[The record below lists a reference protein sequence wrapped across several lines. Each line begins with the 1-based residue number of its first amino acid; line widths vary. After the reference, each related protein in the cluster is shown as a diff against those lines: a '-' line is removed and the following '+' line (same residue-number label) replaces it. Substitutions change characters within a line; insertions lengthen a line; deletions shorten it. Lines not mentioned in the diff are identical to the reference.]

1 MILKTASALIVSLAA
16 TGAAMAQSQDLSAC
30 DESAY
35 TPPFS
40 TVVISV
46 ICFVPAAGGP
56 YPSPRVGRM
65 TFFPDPSQPGRG
77 AIQTSLPSHSDCN
90 SSGEF
95 HTGSWQVMPGSC
107 DVSIQFTDSMNSDYF
122 FSSGLYGAPG
132 FSIFSVGSSDGN
144 GPWSNVFN
152 FDNVTHV
159 QAFE

>member
-1 MILKTASALIVSLAA
+1 MILKTASALIASLAA

-30 DESAY
+30 DESTY

-46 ICFVPAAGGP
+46 ICFVPAPGGP
-56 YPSPRVGRM
+56 NPSPRVGRM
-65 TFFPDPSQPGRG
+65 TFFPNASQPGSG
-77 AIQTSLPSHSDCN
+77 SIQTSLPSHADCN

-107 DVSIQFTDSMNSDYF
+107 DVSIEFTHSINSDYF
-122 FSSGLYGAPG
+122 ISSGLYGALG
-132 FSIFSVGSSDGN
+132 FSIFSVGSSDGT
-144 GPWSNVFN
+144 GPWRNVFDFN
-152 FDNVTHV
+152 NVTHV